1 MPANDPTDKAASFLN
16 WLAAG
21 REFCDPAD
29 ITDLRGCVLTR
40 ERAFLAALEGTTA
53 PAAPATTPAP
63 VSDPTGKAAPPE
75 RRGGGAHRTTS
86 AVILDDLRTHPNTT
100 GHDIVERLTKA
111 RADVSRGSINA
122 ALFRLSHNGTVKK
135 TGKRG
140 DYHFAVKNA
149 A

>member
-29 ITDLRGCVLTR
+29 LAELRGRVLTR
-40 ERAFLAALEGTTA
+40 ERAFLAALEGTAA
-53 PAAPATTPAP
+53 PAAPATMPSGT
-63 VSDPTGKAAPPE
+63 VDPTGKAAPPE

-86 AVILDDLRTHPNTT
+86 ALILEELRAHPSASAHDLIERIVKTHP
-100 GHDIVERLTKA
+100 
-111 RADVSRGSINA
+111 DVSTGSVNA
-122 ALFRLSHNGTVKK
+122 ALYRLSNSGTVKK
-135 TGKRG
+135 TGRKG